1 VVRPSGKK
9 TLSTPPNEIALCKR
23 IEVREMPDKPFTL
36 PRGIRDIEPDEMA
49 KRNWVYEKI
58 RDVFRRY
65 SFQEMEPATLEELR
79 TLEAKSGPAIKDE
92 IYWFNDKAGRSI
104 GLRFD
109 LTVGMARMVAGR
121 SDLPE
126 PIKLACIGGNWRYD
140 EPQYGRYRYFTQ
152 WDAEIFGSDD
162 PTADAEAIALSM
174 DILDNVGLKE
184 FEVRISNRKVIQ
196 GLVESLGL
204 KTQQK
209 MEAVFRIVDKS
220 RKISAGVV
228 KTELLSEGLENAAI
242 DSLIEFTSTQGK
254 PAEVLARISQVEMR
268 SDETKLGY
276 RQLVQ
281 LADALQGFGKLG
293 RCLFDMSVV
302 RGIGYYDG
310 IVFEAYDKGGEEVGA
325 VLGGGRYDKLCGVY
339 GKRSIPATGA
349 AGGIERLLISLE
361 KAGAFPKLRQ
371 VGTVFVAAVNDDVR
385 QEALSIASRLRDARI
400 PSDVDVKGKSLA
412 KQLEYADSQGIPYA
426 LIVGPQEV
434 KSGKFNL
441 RDMKKRTEE
450 SLTLNEI
457 ASRVS
462 LE

>member
-1 VVRPSGKK
+1 MS
-9 TLSTPPNEIALCKR
+9 
-23 IEVREMPDKPFTL
+23 DKQFTL

-49 KRNWVYEKI
+49 KRNWVYERI
-58 RDVFRRY
+58 REMFRRY
-65 SFQEMEPATLEELR
+65 AFQEMEPATLEELR

-140 EPQYGRYRYFTQ
+140 EPQFGRYRYFTQ

-174 DILDNVGLKE
+174 DILSNVGLKE

-196 GLVESLGL
+196 GFVESLGL
-204 KTQQK
+204 KSQEK
-209 MEAVFRIVDKS
+209 IEAVFRTVDKS
-220 RKISAGVV
+220 RKISAEAV
-228 KTELLSEGLENAAI
+228 KTELRSAGLESNVT
-242 DSLIEFTSTQGK
+242 DSLVEFISIQDK
-254 PAEVLARISQVEMR
+254 PASVLEKISEVQTRGEEA
-268 SDETKLGY
+268 KLGY
-276 RQLVQ
+276 RQLVM
-281 LADALQGFGKLG
+281 LADALQGLGKLD

-310 IVFEAYDKGGEEVGA
+310 IVFEAFDKGGEEVGA
-325 VLGGGRYDKLCGVY
+325 VLGGGRYDRLCGVY
-339 GKRSIPATGA
+339 GKRSIPATGV

-361 KAGAFPKLRQ
+361 KAGVLPKHKE
-371 VGTVFVAAVNDDVR
+371 VGSVFVAAVNDEVR
-385 QEALSIASRLRDARI
+385 QYALSIAAKLRNARI
-400 PSDVDVKGKSLA
+400 PSDVDVKRKSLA
-412 KQLEYADSQGIPYA
+412 RQLEYANSLGIRYA
-426 LIVGPQEV
+426 LIVGPQEL
-434 KSGKFNL
+434 KSGQFKL

-450 SLTLNEI
+450 TLTLDEI
-457 ASRVS
+457 IARISRMPS
-462 LE
+462 E

>member
-1 VVRPSGKK
+1 VRPDGKK
-9 TLSTPPNEIALCKR
+9 TLSTPSNEIAFCKT
-23 IEVREMPDKPFTL
+23 IEASEMPDKPFTL

-49 KRNWVYEKI
+49 KRNWVYERI

-65 SFQEMEPATLEELR
+65 AFQEMEPATLEELR

-140 EPQYGRYRYFTQ
+140 EPQFGRYRYFTQ

-174 DILDNVGLKE
+174 DILNNVGLRE

-196 GLVESLGL
+196 GFVESLGL
-204 KTQQK
+204 QTQEK

-220 RKISAGVV
+220 RKISSEAV
-228 KTELLSEGLENAAI
+228 KTELRSEGLESATV
-242 DSLIEFTSTQGK
+242 DSLVEFTSIRGR
-254 PAEVLARISQVEMR
+254 PDEVLPKIPIVKTAGVEA
-268 SDETKLGY
+268 SLGY
-276 RQLVQ
+276 TQLVQ
-281 LADALQGFGKLG
+281 LADALQGLNKLD

-310 IVFEAYDKGGEEVGA
+310 IVFEAFDKGGEEVGA

-339 GKRSIPATGA
+339 GKRSIPATGV
-349 AGGIERLLISLE
+349 AGGIERLLISVE
-361 KAGAFPKLRQ
+361 KAGVFPKLRQ

-385 QEALSIASRLRDARI
+385 QQALSIAGKLRDARI
-400 PSDVDVKGKSLA
+400 PSDVDVKHKSLA
-412 KQLEYADSQGIPYA
+412 KQLEYADSLGIPYA
-426 LIVGPQEV
+426 LVVGPQEV
-434 KSGKFNL
+434 KSGQFKL

-450 SLTLNEI
+450 SLTLDEI
-457 ASRVS
+457 VSRVS
-462 LE
+462 SE